1 LRVLSELPE
10 GDSLLLLYLPLD
22 TKGESTITAIA
33 VDSYVLEE
41 GTRAS
46 CGVEGNDDTTF
57 LPGSDRLLTI
67 LWCRASTGGSHTSYH
82 EGRIP
87 DVLDDEGMRDLSICL
102 LDHSEV
108 ELRSRRT
115 DDCTLTILCDD
126 EAYTQQ
132 ECTQYPS

>member
-1 LRVLSELPE
+1 MTSELPE
-10 GDSLLLLYLPLD
+10 GDSSLLLYLPLD

-33 VDSYVLEE
+33 VDGYVLEE
-41 GTRAS
+41 GTRAP

-57 LPGSDRLLTI
+57 LPGSDGLLTI

-108 ELRSRRT
+108 ELRSRRA
-115 DDCTLTILCDD
+115 DDCTLTILRDD